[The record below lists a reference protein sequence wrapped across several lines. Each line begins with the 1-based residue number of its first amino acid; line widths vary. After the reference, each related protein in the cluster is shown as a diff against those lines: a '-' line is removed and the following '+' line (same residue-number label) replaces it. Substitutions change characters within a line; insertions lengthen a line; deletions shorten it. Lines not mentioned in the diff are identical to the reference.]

1 MTYLYKKIICFLFLS
16 VVIFEIN
23 GQNVTQDSLTL
34 QQILNSVLDNSPIL
48 KKVDN
53 DLRAADAKISLT
65 KAAYLP
71 DVNLS
76 SSYSHIGPVSS
87 IAIPDMGKFQLFPAD
102 NYAVALNVNENIY
115 DFGRTNK
122 NIALDLKDQSMIQMQ
137 AEQIKQRLSAIVIN
151 YFYNIGFL
159 QEAVKIKDEQL
170 KMLNEH
176 LDFVQKKAETGS
188 ATQYEILTTK
198 VKISAAENQK
208 TDLLTALEVQTDQL
222 NTYLDKPL
230 GNRFLLRTNLQPVQI
245 ISSKDILLN
254 KALENRIEMKM
265 AMQKEEISK
274 SKLDVIRVQNNPSV
288 NAFGTGG
295 VKNGYI
301 PDLNAPKANYVVGIG
316 VKVPL
321 FDANRSKYAK
331 IQVQSEIA
339 DDEQDTELTRQT
351 ISNEVTE
358 SRANAEAAFKK
369 INQSELQLNQAI
381 EANKLAEVNYKAG
394 SITNLDLM
402 DSYTAVSESKLALF
416 KTRLDYTMNLDK
428 LKLALGETIH

>member
-16 VVIFEIN
+16 VVIFEIS

-34 QQILNSVLDNSPIL
+34 QQVLSSMLDNSPVL

-53 DLRAADAKISLT
+53 DLQAAGAKISLT
-65 KAAYLP
+65 KTAYLP
-71 DVNLS
+71 DVNLNG
-76 SSYSHIGPVSS
+76 SYSHIGPVSS

-102 NYAVALNVNENIY
+102 NYAVALNINENIY

-122 NIALDLKDQSMIQMQ
+122 NVVLDLKNQNMIQMQ

-170 KMLNEH
+170 NMLTEH

-222 NTYLDKPL
+222 NTYLNKPL
-230 GNRFLLRTNLQPVQI
+230 GNRFPVRINLQPVQI

-265 AMQKEEISK
+265 AKQKEEISK
-274 SKLDVIRVQNNPSV
+274 SKLDVISVQNNPSV

-295 VKNGYI
+295 FKNGFI
-301 PDLNAPKANYVVGIG
+301 PDLNAPRANYAVGVG
-316 VKVPL
+316 VKIPL
-321 FDANRSKYAK
+321 FDANRSKYVR

-339 DDEQDTELTRQT
+339 DDEQDTELARQT

-358 SRANAEAAFKK
+358 TRANAEAALKK
-369 INQSELQLNQAI
+369 INQSELQLNQAM